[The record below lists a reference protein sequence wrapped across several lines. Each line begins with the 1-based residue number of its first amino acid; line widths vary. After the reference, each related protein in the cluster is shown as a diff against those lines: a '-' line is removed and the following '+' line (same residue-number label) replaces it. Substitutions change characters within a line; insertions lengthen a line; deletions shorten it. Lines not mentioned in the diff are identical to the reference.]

1 MSASAGDPQKLKVFI
16 SYSRRDALDFA
27 NQLFAALAAFGFQPS
42 LDLHGISGAEDWEAR
57 LGTLILEADSVAF
70 VLTPESMSSPICG
83 WEIAK
88 AKEFGKRIMPV
99 AAIPMGEAKVPED
112 LRRLNY
118 IFFYRDPAKPGSGFG
133 SGLADLI
140 AALNTDVDWLREH
153 TRLLARATEWSA
165 AGGTENRLLSG
176 ADISAA
182 KAWAAQR
189 PRGAPEPTALHLDYI
204 RASENADEAHRG
216 AERQRLDEMAA
227 AQASREEALRSAET
241 AQLEKLAASRQL
253 VRRTVAGMVI
263 SLVLTIAATAAGLSA
278 WSNQRAANVER
289 QRAERNLKAV
299 SDALSVLDTEA
310 NPIKVAEKFF
320 SLANNYLSQNLLDE
334 AVTLYKRSLA
344 ILDKQLGPASAETVT
359 VGAQLGAVFVKQRD
373 YAEAEPL
380 FKTAMAYYEQTKST
394 DDPNVSPILKS
405 LHEIYLATG
414 RQAEAA
420 DIDEKA
426 RAISLANAA
435 DILPVFFATDR
446 AQEPTVNRL
455 AYGGDRGHRLE
466 LGQAIVA
473 IPRLHQVTQVERPW
487 KVRLPYLNVD
497 LYEAA
502 EDPSK
507 NVTIL
512 KLSTMAGDALAAS
525 AKDRLSK
532 SQRSKDAAFV
542 FIPGFNTSFDNAI
555 FRTALLAYDLNFDG
569 VPFVYSWPSSG
580 EVQRYTYDRMSA
592 EQAEPYLSEFL
603 KFVREKSGAK
613 RVSIIAYGMGNAPL
627 LAVLRQM
634 RASNPSEA
642 AIDQL
647 VLVGPDIDRDQ
658 FKAEI
663 AMIRGIAKDT
673 TLYVTSS
680 DPALDVSRAFWNHA
694 RAGDNPADGPVIVEG
709 VDTIDMS
716 SRTGGDVWSLPSISL
731 LGSERR
737 TDLAKRSGLVERKS
751 SSGVY
756 WAYPPR

>member
-1 MSASAGDPQKLKVFI
+1 
-16 SYSRRDALDFA
+16 
-27 NQLFAALAAFGFQPS
+27 
-42 LDLHGISGAEDWEAR
+42 
-57 LGTLILEADSVAF
+57 
-70 VLTPESMSSPICG
+70 MSSPICG

-140 AALNTDVDWLREH
+140 AALNTDADWLREH

-182 KAWAAQR
+182 KAWGATAER
-189 PRGAPEPTALHLDYI
+189 GTGTNSITSRLYPRERECGRSASRCRASTSRRNGGSPSEPRG
-204 RASENADEAHRG
+204 G
-216 AERQRLDEMAA
+216 AQEGERPHE
-227 AQASREEALRSAET
+227 
-241 AQLEKLAASRQL
+241 LEKLAASRQL

-310 NPIKVAEKFF
+310 NPTKVAEKFF
-320 SLANNYLSQNLLDE
+320 SLANNYLSQHLLDE

-380 FKTAMAYYEQTKST
+380 LKTALAYYEQTKSN
-394 DDPNVSPILKS
+394 DDPNVSSILKS
-405 LHEIYLATG
+405 LHEIYLATA

-435 DILPVFFATDR
+435 DIMPVLFATDR
-446 AQEPTVNRL
+446 AQEPAVNRL
-455 AYGGDRGHRLE
+455 AYGVDRGHRLE

-487 KVRLPYLNVD
+487 EGP
-497 LYEAA
+497 
-502 EDPSK
+502 
-507 NVTIL
+507 
-512 KLSTMAGDALAAS
+512 
-525 AKDRLSK
+525 
-532 SQRSKDAAFV
+532 
-542 FIPGFNTSFDNAI
+542 
-555 FRTALLAYDLNFDG
+555 
-569 VPFVYSWPSSG
+569 
-580 EVQRYTYDRMSA
+580 
-592 EQAEPYLSEFL
+592 
-603 KFVREKSGAK
+603 
-613 RVSIIAYGMGNAPL
+613 
-627 LAVLRQM
+627 
-634 RASNPSEA
+634 A
-642 AIDQL
+642 AI
-647 VLVGPDIDRDQ
+647 
-658 FKAEI
+658 
-663 AMIRGIAKDT
+663 
-673 TLYVTSS
+673 S
-680 DPALDVSRAFWNHA
+680 
-694 RAGDNPADGPVIVEG
+694 
-709 VDTIDMS
+709 
-716 SRTGGDVWSLPSISL
+716 
-731 LGSERR
+731 
-737 TDLAKRSGLVERKS
+737 
-751 SSGVY
+751 
-756 WAYPPR
+756 